1 MRIVGLPEFSGAV
14 VRSTS
19 AVTAAGKISPSQKVA
34 AEARQAEAPMSTSR
48 LSAGREVPVDHDRV
62 AEIRKAIETNSYP
75 LIPTEIADA
84 MIAAGLYG
92 KIGK

>member
-14 VRSTS
+14 VRSSTGVS
-19 AVTAAGKISPSQKVA
+19 ATEKVSASKEVA
-34 AEARQAEAPMSTSR
+34 AKASQAEAPIATSR
-48 LSAGREVPVDHDRV
+48 TSAGGSAPIDHDRV

-75 LIPTEIADA
+75 LIPTKIADA

-92 KIGK
+92 KIAR